1 MTPLRVLVYHPN
13 AAEYGRLL
21 QEHHPELQMAATS
34 DTDILSQQ
42 IGQADV
48 LLASRV
54 PPTALAEATRL
65 RWIQLTGAG
74 VDHLIPA
81 RGLLGRVV
89 VTNARGIH
97 ADVMAD
103 YTVAVILMLQWK
115 FPRVLK
121 NQQARIWGHQFTA
134 PLAGKTLGVVGLGSI
149 GREIARRA
157 LVFGLNVVGVRRHPT
172 PTESVTRVF
181 AAHEL
186 GTMLPLCDFVVLVV
200 PATPESTRMI
210 GEQELK
216 LMKPTAHLIN
226 IGRGSVVDES
236 ALIRALQEGRI
247 AGAGLD
253 VFEQEPL
260 PADSP
265 LWSLDNV
272 IITPH
277 ISGEPEGY
285 PARVIDIFST
295 NLERL
300 RTGQA
305 LKNRVDFTRGY

>member
-1 MTPLRVLVYHPN
+1 MMPLRVVVYHPN

-21 QEHHPELQMAATS
+21 QEHHPELEVRDTS
-34 DTDILSQQ
+34 DADILSHR
-42 IGQADV
+42 IREADA
-48 LLASRV
+48 LLAWRV
-54 PPTALAEATRL
+54 PLAALAEATRL

-81 RGLLGRVV
+81 RGLLGRIV

-103 YTVAVILMLQWK
+103 YTLAVILMLQWK
-115 FPRVLK
+115 FPSLLK
-121 NQQARIWGHQFTA
+121 DQQARIWGYQSTA

-157 LVFGLNVVGVRRHPT
+157 PVFGLNVVGVRRHPT
-172 PTESVTRVF
+172 PTDGVTRVF
-181 AAHEL
+181 EANEL
-186 GTMLPLCDFVVLVV
+186 ATMLPLCDVVVLVV
-200 PATPESTRMI
+200 PATPESARMI
-210 GEQELK
+210 GEPELK

-226 IGRGSVVDES
+226 IGRGSLIDEP
-236 ALIRALQEGRI
+236 ALIRALRERWI

-260 PADSP
+260 PPDSP

-285 PARVIDIFST
+285 PGRVIDIFSA
-295 NLERL
+295 NLDRL
-300 RTGQA
+300 RTGQV
-305 LKNRVDFTRGY
+305 LKNQVDFTRGY